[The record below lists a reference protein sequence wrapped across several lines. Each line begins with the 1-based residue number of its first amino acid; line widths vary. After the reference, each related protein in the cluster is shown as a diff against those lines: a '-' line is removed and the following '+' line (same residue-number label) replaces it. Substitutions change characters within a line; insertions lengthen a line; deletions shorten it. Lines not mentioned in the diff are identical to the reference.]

1 MKTKPKKLILILAS
15 IISICALAITVN
27 AYNVIDS
34 RVINTT
40 GTIVYLDLEGGF
52 YGIIG
57 DDDNHYDPINLP
69 KDFEIDG
76 LRVAFSALRRD
87 DLGSYHM
94 WGIIIQLVN
103 IQLI

>member
-1 MKTKPKKLILILAS
+1 MKTKGKKALLILAP
-15 IISICALAITVN
+15 IISICVLVITVN
-27 AYNVIDS
+27 AYLVIDN
-34 RVINTT
+34 RAINTT

-57 DDDNHYDPINLP
+57 DDDNHYDPTNLP
-69 KDFEIDG
+69 TDFEIDG

-87 DLGSYHM
+87 DLGSFHM
-94 WGIIIQLVN
+94 WGIIIQIIN